1 MRGVA
6 GQEHPAEPHRLGDK
20 AAQGSDAL
28 LDRGPGNEMV
38 DRLLVEALFQFIPE
52 PFVRPLIDVIVE
64 RALYVI
70 AAAVHRAHG
79 ANRKAPRRV
88 RVDQFLADRRRLR
101 QDPEPAERI
110 DPFER
115 LDRRR
120 LYAGAANAVKTVA
133 AGDEIAIDLVRDAVL
148 DVSDARMIGVKIV
161 RLDVGGF
168 INGG

>member
-1 MRGVA
+1 M
-6 GQEHPAEPHRLGDK
+6 
-20 AAQGSDAL
+20 
-28 LDRGPGNEMV
+28 
-38 DRLLVEALFQFIPE
+38 
-52 PFVRPLIDVIVE
+52 
-64 RALYVI
+64 
-70 AAAVHRAHG
+70 
-79 ANRKAPRRV
+79 V
-88 RVDQFLADRRRLR
+88 RVDQFGADRRRVR

-168 INGG
+168 INRGQSGGFPRIHQIERHFGLAVNHHGLAERCLHYYAMAAPTSY

>member
-1 MRGVA
+1 
-6 GQEHPAEPHRLGDK
+6 
-20 AAQGSDAL
+20 
-28 LDRGPGNEMV
+28 
-38 DRLLVEALFQFIPE
+38 
-52 PFVRPLIDVIVE
+52 E

-79 ANRKAPRRV
+79 AKRKAPRMV
-88 RVDQFLADRRRLR
+88 RVDQFVADRRRLR

-110 DPFER
+110 NALECFDC
-115 LDRRR
+115 RR
-120 LYAGAANAVKTVA
+120 LYAGAADAVKTVA

-168 INGG
+168 INGGQPGRLARIHQVECHFGLAADWHGLAGGGLHVDAMAAAAESELDT